1 MVETKVP
8 VSERALV
15 QRLNRHLSKEGQVLK
30 KLRGERWRGDLGD
43 YYIVDEH
50 RNIVAASHVNPVAL
64 AQEIGVL
71 AAWETV
77 REAGEPSAPAPPGV
91 SLRHLTH
98 GPETP
103 ARSPQKKR
111 KDAIAPQVLEAIAH
125 ERRRCPSLSW
135 RQFAQHL
142 FDTGIYR
149 SQGQNGIAV
158 PVSLGALHR
167 WIQEAK
173 DAGMF

>member
-1 MVETKVP
+1 MHLFAYQLIESCTHSGGRRMVETKVP

-50 RNIVAASHVNPVAL
+50 RNIVAASHGNPGAS
-64 AQEIGVL
+64 AQELSVL

-77 REAGEPSAPAPPGV
+77 LEAGEPSAPAPPVG

-103 ARSPQKKR
+103 ARSPQK
-111 KDAIAPQVLEAIAH
+111 
-125 ERRRCPSLSW
+125 
-135 RQFAQHL
+135 
-142 FDTGIYR
+142 
-149 SQGQNGIAV
+149 
-158 PVSLGALHR
+158 
-167 WIQEAK
+167 
-173 DAGMF
+173 

>member
-1 MVETKVP
+1 
-8 VSERALV
+8 
-15 QRLNRHLSKEGQVLK
+15 
-30 KLRGERWRGDLGD
+30 
-43 YYIVDEH
+43 
-50 RNIVAASHVNPVAL
+50 
-64 AQEIGVL
+64 
-71 AAWETV
+71 V
-77 REAGEPSAPAPPGV
+77 REEGEPSAPAPPVV
-91 SLRHLTH
+91 SLQHLTH

-142 FDTGIYR
+142 FDTGLYR
-149 SQGQNGIAV
+149 SQGQNGRAV
-158 PVSLGALHR
+158 PVSIGSLHR

>member
-15 QRLNRHLSKEGQVLK
+15 QRINRHLRKEGQVLK
-30 KLRGERWRGDLGD
+30 KLRGERWHGDLGD

-77 REAGEPSAPAPPGV
+77 REAGEPSAP
-91 SLRHLTH
+91 
-98 GPETP
+98 
-103 ARSPQKKR
+103 
-111 KDAIAPQVLEAIAH
+111 
-125 ERRRCPSLSW
+125 
-135 RQFAQHL
+135 
-142 FDTGIYR
+142 
-149 SQGQNGIAV
+149 
-158 PVSLGALHR
+158 
-167 WIQEAK
+167 
-173 DAGMF
+173 

>member
-1 MVETKVP
+1 
-8 VSERALV
+8 
-15 QRLNRHLSKEGQVLK
+15 
-30 KLRGERWRGDLGD
+30 
-43 YYIVDEH
+43 VDEH

-77 REAGEPSAPAPPGV
+77 REEGEPSAPAPPGV
-91 SLRHLTH
+91 SLRHLAH

-135 RQFAQHL
+135 CQFAQHL

-149 SQGQNGIAV
+149 SQGQHGRAV
-158 PVSLGALHR
+158 PVSIGSLHR
-167 WIQEAK
+167 WIHEAK
-173 DAGMF
+173 DAGLF